1 MKTIYGPVSSWRLG
15 KSLGIDLIC
24 KKKVCSFDCVYCQ
37 LGLTAEKTV
46 ERKTFVPIELVA
58 QELKRV
64 VGNVEVDV
72 VTFSGTGEPTL
83 AQNLGEAIKVA
94 KEISGA
100 PVAVLTNSSLMSRKD
115 VRKDLVTAD
124 IVKGKLDAPN
134 EELFRAVNRPHEKI
148 TFWEIVDGI
157 KRFRR
162 EFRGKLALEIMFIDE
177 NKFFSEEIAAIAQA
191 IGPDEI
197 QINTPLRPSPVA
209 PLTQEE
215 LKEVQRDF
223 EGMNFVSVYEAKR
236 PEVRKTVG
244 LKKLRVLKRA
254 K

>member
-37 LGLTAEKTV
+37 LGLTTEKTV

-58 QELKRV
+58 Q
-64 VGNVEVDV
+64 
-72 VTFSGTGEPTL
+72 
-83 AQNLGEAIKVA
+83 
-94 KEISGA
+94 
-100 PVAVLTNSSLMSRKD
+100 
-115 VRKDLVTAD
+115 
-124 IVKGKLDAPN
+124 
-134 EELFRAVNRPHEKI
+134 
-148 TFWEIVDGI
+148 
-157 KRFRR
+157 
-162 EFRGKLALEIMFIDE
+162 
-177 NKFFSEEIAAIAQA
+177 
-191 IGPDEI
+191 
-197 QINTPLRPSPVA
+197 
-209 PLTQEE
+209 E

>member
-1 MKTIYGPVSSWRLG
+1 
-15 KSLGIDLIC
+15 
-24 KKKVCSFDCVYCQ
+24 
-37 LGLTAEKTV
+37 LTAEKTV